1 MNHLFNFYI
10 LTEGFRSGQLLVRN
24 RRLHTI
30 SIWWRGSLT
39 NIDQNLFISKMELVK
54 ACRLCLDLAPDPAL
68 YDGNTSE
75 HANTLTEN
83 LKFKIYACTSLKV
96 ATGDGLPESVCEP
109 CMRLLDKFFL
119 FRKMCWEVDGKLKLY
134 FSEKDDSASVPV
146 TIPDPVRLEKDQLE
160 SPIQIKD
167 SWLDSS
173 LVKYERGTSD
183 DEIEDAAETDEV
195 IETVEVEYDI
205 EENND
210 GSDVEYEDEPS
221 EPVDPKPQF
230 YCEQCNE
237 AFKSAPH
244 LKIHMEDIHPDRS
257 KPTYQCK
264 ICTKPYRQLKRLQ
277 NHLKIHESIGDIKR
291 EDENKKATN
300 DSDSDSQNQ
309 RLNEGEND
317 NSQSQTEGET
327 GGKKKKYRKVY
338 DCEYCDQ
345 IFHSYTKYT
354 LHELTHTGEKKYN
367 CSDCTR
373 SFTHKH
379 SLIGHIRE
387 QHTGEVNFTCDVCGR
402 GFVHQSTYNIH
413 KKTHSTEKT
422 LKCPDCDKC
431 FTQMKNLRVHRQI
444 HTASRSHTCQVC
456 GKSFNFLKTLKVH
469 LVLHSGEKPFVCTYC
484 GKGFAQSAPL
494 KTHTR
499 IHTGERPYECKLCPS
514 SYSTSNA
521 LKAHVLKHSGEAP
534 YSCKVCNK
542 GFNRKKDMIAH
553 QEENHEVHVMIAHQE
568 NQEVHV
574 EMNPEPN
581 NIDPLPQNS
590 VHDMDHLGLQQ
601 NCIQLQPPPLVPIT
615 ILMDS
620 DLSAD
625 NIASHQSPPPLVPIS
640 VTSHN
645 HPQMTLHTSHQL
657 HTMTHHPGPHLA
669 APANCMPLP
678 HSSTHY
684 STPQLHTDLPGT
696 DCSGG

>member
-1 MNHLFNFYI
+1 MVF
-10 LTEGFRSGQLLVRN
+10 VR
-24 RRLHTI
+24 
-30 SIWWRGSLT
+30 
-39 NIDQNLFISKMELVK
+39 
-54 ACRLCLDLAPDPAL
+54 ACRLCLDLSPDSELFEGNSTGHSTAL
-68 YDGNTSE
+68 D
-75 HANTLTEN
+75 EN

-96 ATGDGLPESVCEP
+96 STGDGLPESVCES

-134 FSEKDDSASVPV
+134 LFPDKDGGGEPSTVS
-146 TIPDPVRLEKDQLE
+146 IPEPVRLDEDQLE
-160 SPIQIKD
+160 APIKVKDSWIVVSPQIKD
-167 SWLDSS
+167 EL
-173 LVKYERGTSD
+173 GTTD
-183 DEIEDAAETDEV
+183 DEIEEVVENYDVVENDDDDEV
-195 IETVEVEYDI
+195 LENEVVENGVVEDSQ
-205 EENND
+205 E
-210 GSDVEYEDEPS
+210 SAVEHAPLRS
-221 EPVDPKPQF
+221 KSQF
-230 YCEQCNE
+230 HCEKCNE
-237 AFKSAPH
+237 SFKSPQY
-244 LKIHMEDIHPDRS
+244 LKIHMEDNHPDLS
-257 KPTYQCK
+257 KPTYHCK

-277 NHLKIHESIGDIKR
+277 NHLKIHEALGDIKLD
-291 EDENKKATN
+291 DENKKTSN

-309 RLNEGEND
+309 RLHEGDND
-317 NSQSQTEGET
+317 NSQSEAGESA

-367 CSDCTR
+367 CSDCSR

-402 GFVHQSTYNIH
+402 GFVHRSTFNIH

-484 GKGFAQSAPL
+484 GKAFAQSAPL

-534 YSCKVCNK
+534 YSCNVCNK

-553 QEENHEVHVMIAHQE
+553 QEENHEVHVAMSDD
-568 NQEVHV
+568 
-574 EMNPEPN
+574 MNPDPN
-581 NIDPLPQNS
+581 NVASIPQNS
-590 VHDMDHLGLQQ
+590 QNTVHNSSMGLQQ
-601 NCIQLQPPPLVPIT
+601 NCLQLQQPPPLVPIPMMVGPNLT
-615 ILMDS
+615 TDTMT
-620 DLSAD
+620 
-625 NIASHQSPPPLVPIS
+625 SHQSPPSLMPHSIS
-640 VTSHN
+640 SLN
-645 HPQMTLHTSHQL
+645 HSQMILHTSQQL

-669 APANCMPLP
+669 TPANCMPLP

-684 STPQLHTDLPGT
+684 NTPP